1 MIQDAST
8 SHCKMVH
15 EVTKKLYSDKMWS
28 DTNVPLVVK
37 AFFLCF
43 YGTIK
48 INAPNGSAINILQTL
63 WRNTTKPL
71 QQLWDSGF
79 LACAG
84 VRVSKSDRVEGTLQL
99 VQVYDCQ

>member
-15 EVTKKLYSDKMWS
+15 DVTKKLYSDKIWS

-43 YGTIK
+43 YGTNN
-48 INAPNGSAINILQTL
+48 INAPNRSAINILQTL
-63 WRNTTKPL
+63 CKL
-71 QQLWDSGF
+71 QQVLSPHPIEF
-79 LACAG
+79 VPYFSLHLL
-84 VRVSKSDRVEGTLQL
+84 KL
-99 VQVYDCQ
+99 

>member
-15 EVTKKLYSDKMWS
+15 E
-28 DTNVPLVVK
+28 

-43 YGTIK
+43 YGTIN

-63 WRNTTKPL
+63 CRNTMKPL

-79 LACAG
+79 LACA
-84 VRVSKSDRVEGTLQL
+84 VSKSDCVEGTLQL

>member
-15 EVTKKLYSDKMWS
+15 EVTKKLYSDKIWS

-43 YGTIK
+43 YDTIN
-48 INAPNGSAINILQTL
+48 INAPNVSAMNILQTL

-84 VRVSKSDRVEGTLQL
+84 DHL
-99 VQVYDCQ
+99 VPPYP

>member
-15 EVTKKLYSDKMWS
+15 EVTKKLYSDKIWS

-43 YGTIK
+43 YDTIN
-48 INAPNGSAINILQTL
+48 INAPNVSAMNILQTL

-79 LACAG
+79 LACPG
-84 VRVSKSDRVEGTLQL
+84 VRVSKSDCVEGTLQL
-99 VQVYDCQ
+99 VQVNDCQ

>member
-15 EVTKKLYSDKMWS
+15 EVTKKLYSDKIWS

-43 YGTIK
+43 YDTIN
-48 INAPNGSAINILQTL
+48 INAPNRLAINILQTL
-63 WRNTTKPL
+63 CKL
-71 QQLWDSGF
+71 QKVLSPHSF
-79 LACAG
+79 EFAPYFSLHLL
-84 VRVSKSDRVEGTLQL
+84 KL
-99 VQVYDCQ
+99 